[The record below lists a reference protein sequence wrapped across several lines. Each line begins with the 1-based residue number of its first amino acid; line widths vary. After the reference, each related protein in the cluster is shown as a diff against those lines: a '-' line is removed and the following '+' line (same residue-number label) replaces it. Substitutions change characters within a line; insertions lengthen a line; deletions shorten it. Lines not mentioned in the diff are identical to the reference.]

1 MDTKLFDVFL
11 DVARTLSFAETAK
24 NLDVDPSSISRSVK
38 SLEDELNCRLFQR
51 TTRSLSLTNAGEQF
65 LTRIDP
71 LVIELNRVREEVKAE
86 KNRAEGKVAISA
98 SVAFGQLCILPFI
111 SEFLRLY
118 PNIDLE
124 LKFTDRNIDM
134 VIEQVDFAIR
144 LAPSVEINIVRSR
157 LMQTTYSLFATP
169 EYLKNHPQILIPSD
183 LYEHKMVTFDLPEF
197 KNHWIFKKNQ
207 EICDIQIKPALSV
220 SNALSVHALIME
232 NIGPGILPS
241 WVAQDSV
248 DEGKIVRLLPNY
260 QVTATSFDTAAWI
273 IYPNRNFLP
282 YRTRVAIDF
291 FRDRIGKKFS

>member
-98 SVAFGQLCILPFI
+98 SVAFGQLCILPFL

-134 VIEQVDFAIR
+134 VTEQVDFAIR

-169 EYLKNHPQILIPSD
+169 EYLRNHPQILIPSD

-197 KNHWIFKKNQ
+197 KNHWIFKNNQ

-291 FRDRIGKKFS
+291 FRARIRKKFS